1 MLYKKDDFCGF
12 IVTIESKTERKK
24 KMVLHCNFGRLC
36 WFQRI
41 RIISSVLGF
50 WTEYSESLP
59 WILTNPALS
68 SKAARLQGS
77 DIKYVRSGHVGHW
90 ARRDAAMTSQTLGG
104 RDGILTNDDI
114 SKTSTW
120 QVSVATPASRTWGG
134 AKPRSHC
141 ALQVLLGTEKP

>member
-24 KMVLHCNFGRLC
+24 KKWFCIATLEGFVG
-36 WFQRI
+36 FQRI

-50 WTEYSESLP
+50 WTEYSESLR

-77 DIKYVRSGHVGHW
+77 DIKYVRSGHVGH
-90 ARRDAAMTSQTLGG
+90 
-104 RDGILTNDDI
+104 
-114 SKTSTW
+114 
-120 QVSVATPASRTWGG
+120 
-134 AKPRSHC
+134 
-141 ALQVLLGTEKP
+141 